1 MASPPVGPGLYE
13 QVLAAAGGAL
23 PPARPPRASAAVV
36 PWRRREA
43 DGRLEVW
50 WIRRG
55 RQLPF
60 MGGWHAFPGG
70 TIDPTDEKIPSKGRP
85 AHAAPEARTPGLP
98 DLEAMSIEPDL
109 APGIAV
115 CAARELFEEA
125 GILLGPASPT
135 PSMEAFRRACLDRS
149 VEFGEGLRERGW
161 SLELSRLVFA
171 GRWLTPPF
179 GAMRFDNRFFLLEWR
194 EADGGPSA
202 LPPENDG
209 GEWIEPAR
217 ALDRVA
223 AGEALAAPPILHLLR
238 VLAEDGPERG
248 RPRLLDTREADLGPM
263 RRIELRPG
271 VLLLPLAAATL
282 PPASHVNTY
291 LLGGGEAVL
300 VDPGSP
306 FPAENAKLLA
316 ALEAARERLG
326 RRVVEIWL
334 THHHPDHV
342 AGVETVR
349 RELGVGVAAHPAA
362 AARLA
367 ARGIAV
373 DRALADGERRRL
385 EGGPGVEL
393 VVHHTPG
400 HARGHV
406 AIEVAPGRDL
416 IAGDLVAGFGTIVID
431 PPEGDMDEYLAS
443 LERMRGRGL
452 RTLFPA
458 HGAPVLDA
466 DGRLAE
472 YVAHRLAREREVL
485 ACWRSGLR
493 APREMLAA
501 VYPDVPAAAQ
511 PLAERQIVAHLE
523 RLARRG
529 ELRADGLHADTMPS
543 PR

>member
-1 MASPPVGPGLYE
+1 MASPAVGPGLYE
-13 QVLAAAGGAL
+13 RVLAAAGGTL
-23 PPARPPRASAAVV
+23 PPARKPRASAAVV

-70 TIDPTDEKIPSKGRP
+70 TLDAEDQKLPLKGRP
-85 AHAAPEARTPGLP
+85 GNVAAESRTPGLP
-98 DLEAMSIEPDL
+98 DQDALPADPDL
-109 APGIAV
+109 APGIAA
-115 CAARELFEEA
+115 CGARELFEEA
-125 GILLGPASPT
+125 GILLGPASRT
-135 PSMEAFRRACLDRS
+135 PSMEAFRRACLDRT
-149 VEFGEGLRERGW
+149 VEFSKGLSESGW
-161 SLELSRLVFA
+161 RLDASRLVFA

-194 EADGGPSA
+194 AEDGEPSA

-217 ALDRVA
+217 ALERAA
-223 AGEALAAPPILHLLR
+223 AGDALAAPPILHLLR

-282 PPASHVNTY
+282 PPASHVNTF

-316 ALEAARERLG
+316 ALEAAGARLG

-349 RELGVGVAAHPAA
+349 RALGVRVAAHPATA
-362 AARLA
+362 ERLA
-367 ARGIAV
+367 ARGLAV
-373 DRALADGERRRL
+373 DRALADGDRLGL
-385 EGGPGVEL
+385 EGGSGFEL

-443 LERMRGRGL
+443 LERMRGRGF

-458 HGAPVLDA
+458 HGAPVLDV
-466 DGRLAE
+466 DGKLAE
-472 YVAHRLAREREVL
+472 YLAHRLAREREVL

-501 VYPDVPAAAQ
+501 VYPEVPAAAQ

-523 RLARRG
+523 RLERRG
-529 ELRADGLHADTMPS
+529 ELRVDGSHADTMTS
-543 PR
+543 PK